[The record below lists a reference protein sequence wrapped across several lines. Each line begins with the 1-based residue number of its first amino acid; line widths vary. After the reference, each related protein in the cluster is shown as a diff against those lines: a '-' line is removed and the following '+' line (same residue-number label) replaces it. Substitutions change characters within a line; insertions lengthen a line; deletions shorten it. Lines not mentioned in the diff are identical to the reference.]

1 MTKQNDKKPKN
12 TPPKEPEGGKKE
24 ILYELVAKSEER
36 NSTIAGTLSKNNLL
50 RQYEQEKIDFPKGI
64 VKPTLT
70 EFDFNK
76 MIKDFKEAK

>member
-1 MTKQNDKKPKN
+1 MTKNTIKKENNENKPTSQAN
-12 TPPKEPEGGKKE
+12 KE
-24 ILYELVAKSEER
+24 ILYELVSKSEER
-36 NSTIAGTLSKNNLL
+36 DSTIAGTLSKNNLL

-76 MIKDFKEAK
+76 MIKEFKEAK